1 MKSESIYKTSHG
13 RPAGRH
19 KTAAR
24 PASPALGY
32 IVAINQRQTPAPAPA
47 PADTSWDSWFAGES
61 VTADF
66 LNDRDQPVDRAGG
79 RSCR

>member
-13 RPAGRH
+13 RPAGRR

-24 PASPALGY
+24 PASPALG
-32 IVAINQRQTPAPAPA
+32 PA
-47 PADTSWDSWFAGES
+47 PADRSWDSWFAGES

>member
-1 MKSESIYKTSHG
+1 MKSESIYKTPHR
-13 RPAGRH
+13 RPADRR

-24 PASPALGY
+24 PGSPALGY
-32 IVAINQRQTPAPAPA
+32 VVAINQRPTPAPAPA
-47 PADTSWDSWFAGES
+47 DRSWDAWFAGES

-66 LNDRDQPVDRAGG
+66 LNDRDQPVARAGG